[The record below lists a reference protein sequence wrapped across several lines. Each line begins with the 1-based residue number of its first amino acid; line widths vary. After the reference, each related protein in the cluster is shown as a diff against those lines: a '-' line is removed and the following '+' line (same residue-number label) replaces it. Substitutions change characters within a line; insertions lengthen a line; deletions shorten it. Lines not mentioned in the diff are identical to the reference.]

1 MQLIIESPRV
11 QLNESLEELIRTKTS
26 RLERVYNRITKCVIV
41 LKKEKNDQDQ
51 WYCIEAILSVPQ
63 KQLFAIERAD
73 SFEAALQKVMD
84 DLQRQLHRYKTE
96 RDEVR

>member
-11 QLNESLEELIRTKTS
+11 QLNETLEELIRTKAS
-26 RLERVYNRITKCVIV
+26 HLEKFFDRITKCVVV

-51 WYCIEAILSVPQ
+51 WYCIETILSVPQ
-63 KQLFAIERAD
+63 KQLFAIDRAD
-73 SFEAALQKVMD
+73 SFEAALQNVMND
-84 DLQRQLHRYKTE
+84 VQRQLHRYKTE

>member
-11 QLNESLEELIRTKTS
+11 QVNESLEELIRAKTG

-51 WYCIEAILSVPQ
+51 WYCIETILSVPQ

-84 DLQRQLHRYKTE
+84 ELQRQLHRYKTE